1 MNFLAFILVVFAGVV
16 GLIQVV
22 QSKAKDFVGWALLAL
37 SVGLI
42 VQLCT
47 TWSHSIHT

>member
-1 MNFLAFILVVFAGVV
+1 MNFVAFVLILFAGVV
-16 GLIQVV
+16 GVIEIV
-22 QSKAKDFVGWALLAL
+22 QSQWKSLNGWALLAL

-47 TWSHSIHT
+47 TWSHTIHT